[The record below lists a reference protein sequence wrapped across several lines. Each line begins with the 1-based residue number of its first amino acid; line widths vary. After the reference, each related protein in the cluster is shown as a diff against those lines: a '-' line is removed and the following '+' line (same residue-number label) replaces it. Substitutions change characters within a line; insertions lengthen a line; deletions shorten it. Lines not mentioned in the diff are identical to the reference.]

1 MKWGFKEK
9 YGLQTGVLHETKTNT
24 RREPFEHDFKD
35 FRASFD
41 KDNRLCVYDGDKLIK
56 RSKVGI
62 GDVVAVA
69 QSYSEVYNEI
79 FGNVAHFNNDAQLE
93 FGLKYTLLEA
103 QKESVEGWKNK
114 MYVREDLMIHK
125 VKVTG
130 IKAERLQ
137 DISDEDCL
145 KEGII
150 KVKSLIYTAYT
161 FIDYTKD
168 ERGNLPSYFF
178 QKTPRDAFAL
188 LIVKMGNSKIWQRNP
203 WVFAYEFKLVK

>member
-1 MKWGFKEK
+1 MKWNFNKK
-9 YGLQTGVLHETKTNT
+9 YELQTGVLHKTKTNT

-130 IKAERLQ
+130 IKAERLK
-137 DISDEDCL
+137 DISREDCM
-145 KEGII
+145 KEGILNHNSGNHRH
-150 KVKSLIYTAYT
+150 KRAYP
-161 FIDYTKD
+161 FYFAGGKHSWD
-168 ERGNLPSYFF
+168 NSYS
-178 QKTPRDAFAL
+178 TPRQAFAA
-188 LIVKMGNSKIWQRNP
+188 LIDKVSGKGTWKRNP
-203 WVFAYEFKLVK
+203 WVFAYEFELVK